1 LYAAIRARAASV
13 GNSTARLI
21 VLGYPDFFAGNLLCV
36 TSDSSEQAD
45 INKTIDVLDAAI
57 AKAAGVTTE
66 TTFVDVRP
74 AFAAHELCS
83 QTPWL
88 NGLILSNP
96 VTSFH
101 PNQAGQ
107 AQGYEAALTAVT
119 G

>member
-1 LYAAIRARAASV
+1 V
-13 GNSTARLI
+13 GWILNR
-21 VLGYPDFFAGNLLCV
+21 NL
-36 TSDSSEQAD
+36 SNQAD

-57 AKAAGVTTE
+57 AKAAGATAG

-83 QTPWL
+83 QASWL
-88 NGLILSNP
+88 NGLILNNP

-107 AQGYEAALTAVT
+107 AQGYEAALAAIT

>member
-1 LYAAIRARAASV
+1 
-13 GNSTARLI
+13 
-21 VLGYPDFFAGNLLCV
+21 LCGTNDYV
-36 TSDSSEQAD
+36 EQVD
-45 INKTIDVLDAAI
+45 INNAIDALDTAI
-57 AKAAGVTTE
+57 AKAAASTTG

-88 NGLILSNP
+88 SGLIPNNL

-107 AQGYEAALTAVT
+107 AQGYEASLAGIT